1 MSIFPAKAACEPS
14 WDARALS
21 DSCRIASRLQ
31 TVVRFQVASSLQ
43 TVLDRVLPGAQQLVL
58 VLLSCF
64 WLETAVRR
72 GGASAFKLLR
82 DIAFI
87 QLGQSIMA
95 LSGGFERTDARG
107 EMSLVNLFL
116 LRTCLLCAPPFA
128 FGVVAG
134 LGFRA
139 TMADYIQ
146 NAVTA
151 YQYRYSA
158 AASAVLQGLK
168 VGVTPVLLGAAFVRM
183 SSLLA
188 PAAPA
193 APAGA
198 PAGPTPAAPGLLSLV
213 QGALHLVL
221 VDMLLFDLKHQGAAG
236 GVHVQLALSALALVG
251 LDSLAAVL
259 QHEAEGVHKAL
270 EAIRGFALWRVAQQL
285 LQMDLVELDVFL
297 ASAGAVLLVA
307 CRTAVALG
315 RDARAGE
322 AVARTGNGP
331 SLLNTLS
338 EVALLASTQMLVSPA
353 ASSSNQTLE
362 QHLLCILYVAA
373 AAGCLERTLSGK

>member
-43 TVLDRVLPGAQQLVL
+43 TVLDRVLPGGQQLVL
-58 VLLSCF
+58 VFLSCF

-107 EMSLVNLFL
+107 EMSQANLFL
-116 LRTCLLCAPPFA
+116 LRTCLLCVPPFA
-128 FGVVAG
+128 FGIVAG

-193 APAGA
+193 APA
-198 PAGPTPAAPGLLSLV
+198 APGLLSLV

-221 VDMLLFDLKHQGAAG
+221 VDMLLFDLKHQDAAG

-270 EAIRGFALWRVAQQL
+270 ESIRGFALWRVAQQL
-285 LQMDLVELDVFL
+285 L
-297 ASAGAVLLVA
+297 
-307 CRTAVALG
+307 
-315 RDARAGE
+315 
-322 AVARTGNGP
+322 
-331 SLLNTLS
+331 
-338 EVALLASTQMLVSPA
+338 
-353 ASSSNQTLE
+353 
-362 QHLLCILYVAA
+362 
-373 AAGCLERTLSGK
+373 

>member
-1 MSIFPAKAACEPS
+1 
-14 WDARALS
+14 
-21 DSCRIASRLQ
+21 
-31 TVVRFQVASSLQ
+31 
-43 TVLDRVLPGAQQLVL
+43 
-58 VLLSCF
+58 
-64 WLETAVRR
+64 
-72 GGASAFKLLR
+72 
-82 DIAFI
+82 
-87 QLGQSIMA
+87 
-95 LSGGFERTDARG
+95 
-107 EMSLVNLFL
+107 
-116 LRTCLLCAPPFA
+116 
-128 FGVVAG
+128 
-134 LGFRA
+134 
-139 TMADYIQ
+139 
-146 NAVTA
+146 
-151 YQYRYSA
+151 
-158 AASAVLQGLK
+158 
-168 VGVTPVLLGAAFVRM
+168 
-183 SSLLA
+183 
-188 PAAPA
+188 
-193 APAGA
+193 
-198 PAGPTPAAPGLLSLV
+198 
-213 QGALHLVL
+213 
-221 VDMLLFDLKHQGAAG
+221 MLLFDLKHLGAAG

-285 LQMDLVELDVFL
+285 LQMDLAELDVFL

-338 EVALLASTQMLVSPA
+338 EVALLTSTQMLVSPA

>member
-43 TVLDRVLPGAQQLVL
+43 TVLDRVLPGGQQLVL
-58 VLLSCF
+58 VFLSCF

-107 EMSLVNLFL
+107 EMSQVNLFL
-116 LRTCLLCAPPFA
+116 LRTCLLCVPPFA
-128 FGVVAG
+128 FGIVAG

-188 PAAPA
+188 PVAPAAPA
-193 APAGA
+193 APAA
-198 PAGPTPAAPGLLSLV
+198 SAAPGLLSLV
-213 QGALHLVL
+213 EGALHLVL
-221 VDMLLFDLKHQGAAG
+221 VDMLLFDLKHMGAAG

-285 LQMDLVELDVFL
+285 LQMDLAELDVFL